1 MLNPEFNTITMNH
14 SIKNISLFLC
24 CILFIACNKEGKY
37 DGDSMINY
45 PDMELIL
52 KENLESYQKAPY
64 TFKLITLENGKKDSS
79 FLKASEV
86 VWKELTAPFLKAN
99 LYQKKLDKHYDIN
112 VFTDTL
118 YGKMTMLL
126 TSIDPKAITS
136 KMSITAKSGSN
147 KIMTVYAETRDA
159 GFLTTK
165 EYKLLYVVGK
175 TLQIQEATKYPFMDV
190 KKRIRTLSFLN

>member
-1 MLNPEFNTITMNH
+1 MTH
-14 SIKNISLFLC
+14 SIKNA
-24 CILFIACNKEGKY
+24 ILFVFFILSIACNKEEKY

-52 KENLESYQKAPY
+52 KENLEPYQKTPY
-64 TFKLITLENGKKDSS
+64 TFKLMTIENGKKDSV

-86 VWKELTAPFLKAN
+86 AWKELKAPFLKAN

-136 KMSITAKSGSN
+136 KLSITAKSGTN
-147 KIMTVYAETRDA
+147 NIMTIYAETHDA
-159 GFLTTK
+159 GFFITK

-175 TLQIQEATKYPFMDV
+175 TLQVQEAKKYPFMDV
-190 KKRIRTLSFLN
+190 KKTIKTLSFLN